1 MMRRC
6 LLMKA
11 LAGAWLFASWGCGGG
26 SNSGVPLEI
35 ELGTGRPGVFT
46 LIQDNDTVELVRG
59 SQGSQHI
66 WVSLRATGLSGHR
79 ARVLLVCADGD
90 GREIA
95 TTHDVAQDFAPVPGA
110 PYEQLD
116 GLRLVV
122 SSPPDVIGKSI
133 RLSARVRNGASE
145 TEKARTV
152 TVQWGPDER

>member
-1 MMRRC
+1 
-6 LLMKA
+6 MKA

-26 SNSGVPLEI
+26 SSPPLEI

-46 LIQDNDTVELVRG
+46 LIQDDDTVELVRG

-95 TTHDVAQDFAPVPGA
+95 ATHDVARDFAPVLGA

-122 SSPPDVIGKSI
+122 PNPPEVIGKSI
-133 RLSARVRNGASE
+133 RLSARVRNGTSE

-152 TVQWGPDER
+152 TVQWGPAER